1 MTTVT
6 TDIKHI
12 LLFIVSVIEQLLTE
26 TVVTWP
32 TLTTTSNREKS
43 FHCYDYQ
50 SWITNH
56 RNWKSW
62 RNFIIFSSECG
73 FYGVGFLSTEL
84 LLLVYLLDGAPV
96 AWFRQELSESYK
108 EHKIPRSIDKKM
120 IRGSNLDMLL
130 FFNNDLHSFS
140 QIDLES
146 ALSRRWRV
154 IFGFSRS
161 SLPSVSKKKI
171 AF

>member
-1 MTTVT
+1 MLT
-6 TDIKHI
+6 K
-12 LLFIVSVIEQLLTE
+12 LKQLLTE
-26 TVVTWP
+26 TVRTWT

-62 RNFIIFSSECG
+62 GNFIIFSSESG

-84 LLLVYLLDGAPV
+84 LLLVSLLDGAPV

-108 EHKIPRSIDKKM
+108 EHKIPRSIEKKM

-154 IFGFSRS
+154 IFGFSREFS
-161 SLPSVSKKKI
+161 TVSFQKKNS
-171 AF
+171 FLVCSRNGF